1 MVVEQVQADRMILE
15 DLLVSIQRDM
25 GLVVHEAAS
34 IRRGWLNLKWKLET
48 DQGTYL
54 LKQYNRERF
63 KLYDEEELLMAFSQQ
78 IRLRSRGV
86 KCPALLTNE
95 GRYFLKSDQGE
106 RFMVMEFCEG
116 QLVAPGETNA
126 NQIRALG
133 REIGF
138 MHRILNDG
146 SLGVKDKP
154 QFIPPSRT
162 ERLGYWKRVME
173 EAAGSKLPEV
183 LAALEAQYAATE
195 RFRDEIN
202 PMQTGWAHRDVWV
215 DNLLFRPA
223 GVAAILD
230 FDRLNYDYPQL
241 DIARAVISCAL
252 HSELDVSLVS
262 AFMEGYREEREVPE
276 GYLVQ
281 GIRWLWYMESV
292 WWVNAKL
299 HEHQG
304 PPARFAWEM
313 DWLAKHLEGLPE
325 LLEPV

>member
-1 MVVEQVQADRMILE
+1 MEQVQADRMILE

-25 GLVVHEAAS
+25 GLVVHEAIS

-63 KLYDEEELLMAFSQQ
+63 KLYDEEVLLMAFSQQ
-78 IRLRSRGV
+78 IRLRTRGG

-116 QLVAPGETNA
+116 QLVAPGGTNA
-126 NQIRALG
+126 DQMRALG
-133 REIGF
+133 REVAL
-138 MHRILNDG
+138 MHRVLNDG

-154 QFIPPSRT
+154 QFVPPSRM
-162 ERLGYWKRVME
+162 ERLDYWKRAME
-173 EAAGSKLPEV
+173 HAAESEIPEV
-183 LAALEAQYAATE
+183 LTALETQYTATE
-195 RFRDEIN
+195 RFRDELN
-202 PMQTGWAHRDVWV
+202 PMQPGWAHRDVWV

-241 DIARAVISCAL
+241 DIARAVLSCAL
-252 HSELDVSLVS
+252 HSELDVVLVS
-262 AFMEGYREEREVPE
+262 AFMEGYLEEREVPE

-292 WWVNAKL
+292 WWVNANIL
-299 HEHQG
+299 EHQG
-304 PPARFAWEM
+304 PPARFTWEM
-313 DWLAKHLEGLPE
+313 DWLAKHLDMLPE
-325 LLEPV
+325 LLEQV